1 MEPNRTPPRRRRPRR
16 RSSGALPLLL
26 AALLLAAGLG
36 GFLLGR
42 KKNAPPAVPS
52 SSSAASAA
60 VPPGAES
67 SPAASTAPSS
77 VPPVESGDFAEG
89 DWSLI
94 LVNAWTPLPA
104 GHSITLT
111 QLKNGQAVDERCYPA
126 LQKMMDDCRAA
137 GLEPLICSS
146 YRSMEKQERLF
157 QQQMEPYLAQ
167 GYSEADARAAAGNA
181 VAIPGTS
188 EHQLGLAL
196 DIVDTSH
203 QLLDESQEQTAVQQ
217 WLLQNSWKYGF
228 ILRYPTDKSDVT
240 GIMYEPWHYRYVGP
254 TAAKEIHEQ
263 GVCLEEYLAQ

>member
-1 MEPNRTPPRRRRPRR
+1 M
-16 RSSGALPLLL
+16 LPLLL
-26 AALLLAAGLG
+26 LALLAAAGLG
-36 GFLLGR
+36 GFLLG
-42 KKNAPPAVPS
+42 KKKSAPAAPSSPSSTAAALPDAVSAPASAPP
-52 SSSAASAA
+52 SAAS
-60 VPPGAES
+60 
-67 SPAASTAPSS
+67 
-77 VPPVESGDFAEG
+77 PVESEAFAEG
-89 DWSLI
+89 GWSLV
-94 LVNAWTPLPA
+94 LVNPWTPLPA

-146 YRSMEKQERLF
+146 YRSQEKQERLF

-196 DIVDTSH
+196 DIVDASH

-217 WLLQNSWKYGF
+217 WLMQNSWQYGF

-263 GVCLEEYLAQ
+263 SVCLEEYLAQ